1 MPADTGDSRPAK
13 ISDGGGPRSH
23 AASAAPPLSLGRV
36 PPRDLYITLTVAIV
50 LALLT
55 AVGVRISSAEAER
68 ERAAAFAMAVERLG
82 NGVRGAFSEHVELL
96 ERWRNVLAVSPE
108 LSKVQM
114 DGLFRGSRQRQ
125 IYAGVGPMILATTG
139 RPGAVDLHRPGA
151 PAVQR
156 PYAVVYSMGNTTET
170 LLDRINLGDSPAFA
184 ALDARPSVEQVP
196 ALKRLPEF
204 DALAAPTPAL
214 IVPVLAADGKVGC
227 WIVVWLDFPAIL
239 QRVGSLQA
247 PPGYSMFLRRS
258 ATSGTLG
265 GWSAREGARSSVV
278 AGATDA
284 AGSVATSDASGA
296 TGTAGASGTKGA
308 PASRFSTLRL
318 DFAGES
324 LELSVSAT
332 EDSLFAADSEWPVVI
347 GIFGSALVFVGSLGT
362 FGLLRRRREAGEMQ
376 RRLAGELQAGE
387 QRFRD
392 LVETTPDWVWETD
405 RHGVYTYSSP
415 SCAALFGYAPEDI
428 VGTRGELIWGA
439 GDAGWLVAGVKLRI
453 ARHRSGKRITLE
465 SSSVPIRNPAGVAA
479 GLRGFDRD
487 VSRRVALEEEL
498 RLLQSRLIGA
508 TQAESVGQ
516 AMVGL
521 AHELNQ
527 PLAAVVTYN
536 QACLRMV
543 ESDERIDPDVREA
556 MRATAAHALLAS
568 DIVRKFRELVGG
580 RRIARSWIRI
590 EDVVKHAV
598 DIVSTRRS
606 REKVQLNVDIDR
618 DLPDVS
624 GDATLLVQVVL
635 NLLNNA
641 MDAVARSRI
650 REITVR
656 AFHVAGSPVDGRP
669 VAGKVRV
676 EVTDTGG
683 GIAEVART
691 QMFEPY
697 FTTKLDGVGM
707 GLAVCRSIIQAHGE
721 EINADTAG
729 DRRTVFWFTLAA
741 QQGANA

>member
-1 MPADTGDSRPAK
+1 MTR
-13 ISDGGGPRSH
+13 GPRVH
-23 AASAAPPLSLGRV
+23 APIAPSLDSLNRI
-36 PPRDLYITLTVAIV
+36 PPRDIYITLTVAVV

-55 AVGVRISSAEAER
+55 ALGVRLSSAEAER
-68 ERAAAFAMAVERLG
+68 ERAESFALSVERLG
-82 NGVRGAFSEHVELL
+82 NGVRGALSEHVELV
-96 ERWRNVLAVSPE
+96 ERWRNVLAVSPG
-108 LSKVQM
+108 LGKAQL
-114 DGLFRGSRQRQ
+114 DGLFRGARQKQ
-125 IYAGVGPMILATTG
+125 LYAGIGPTILTVASRSG
-139 RPGAVDLHRPGA
+139 PADLHRSGIA
-151 PAVQR
+151 GVHR
-156 PYAVVYSMGNTTET
+156 PYAVVYSMGSPAQES
-170 LLDRINLGDSPAFA
+170 LARIDLGRSPAFA
-184 ALDARPSVEQVP
+184 ALEARPPAEQVSV
-196 ALKRLPEF
+196 LRRLPEF
-204 DALAAPTPAL
+204 DALAAATPAL
-214 IVPVLAADGKVGC
+214 VVPVLAADGNVGC
-227 WIVVWLDFPAIL
+227 WIVVWMDFGAIL

-247 PPGYSMFLRRS
+247 PAGYSMFMRQS
-258 ATSGTLG
+258 AVGGMLG
-265 GWSAREGARSSVV
+265 GWSAQEGPRPAM
-278 AGATDA
+278 A
-284 AGSVATSDASGA
+284 AGSAGTMGT
-296 TGTAGASGTKGA
+296 TGSTGSAGL
-308 PASRFSTLRL
+308 PASRFSTFRL

-324 LELSVSAT
+324 LEVSVSAT
-332 EDSLFAADSEWPVVI
+332 EDTLYAADAEWPMVI
-347 GIFGSALVFVGSLGT
+347 GILGSVLVLVGTLGT
-362 FGLLRRRREAGEMQ
+362 FSLLRRRRETGEMQ
-376 RRLAGELQAGE
+376 LRLAGQLQEGE

-405 RHGVYTYSSP
+405 RNGLYTYSSP

-428 VGTRGELIWGA
+428 VGTRGELIWGVGNPA
-439 GDAGWLVAGVKLRI
+439 SSIAGVKLRV
-453 ARHRSGKRITLE
+453 ARHRSGRRITLE
-465 SSSVPIRNPAGVAA
+465 SSAVPVRSPAGEAA

-543 ESDERIDPDVREA
+543 ESDQRINPDIREA
-556 MRATAAHALLAS
+556 MRATASHALLAS
-568 DIVRKFRELVGG
+568 DIVRKFRELAGG
-580 RRIARSWIRI
+580 RRISRSWIRI

-598 DIVSTRRS
+598 DIASTRKS
-606 REKVQLNVDIDR
+606 REKVRLNVNMAN

-641 MDAVARSRI
+641 MDAVASSRI
-650 REITVR
+650 REITVN
-656 AFHVAGSPVDGRP
+656 AFRDNGDPVAGEPVDGDP
-669 VAGKVRV
+669 VAGDSKAGVPADENFSAGKVRV

-683 GIAEVART
+683 GLDEVART

-721 EINADTAG
+721 EINAGTTG
-729 DRRTVFWFTLAA
+729 DGRTVFWFTLAA
-741 QQGANA
+741 GEGAHA

>member
-1 MPADTGDSRPAK
+1 VTR
-13 ISDGGGPRSH
+13 GPRVH
-23 AASAAPPLSLGRV
+23 AAITSSPDSLNRI
-36 PPRDLYITLTVAIV
+36 PPRDIYITLTVAVV

-68 ERAAAFAMAVERLG
+68 ERAESFAMSVERLG
-82 NGVRGAFSEHVELL
+82 NGVRGALSEHVELV
-96 ERWRNVLAVSPE
+96 ERWRNVLAVSPG
-108 LSKVQM
+108 LGKVQL
-114 DGLFRGSRQRQ
+114 DGLFRGARQKQ
-125 IYAGVGPMILATTG
+125 LYAGIGPTILAVPG
-139 RPGAVDLHRPGA
+139 RPGTVDLHRSGVA
-151 PAVQR
+151 GVHR
-156 PYAVVYSMGNTTET
+156 PYAVVYSMGSPAQGS
-170 LLDRINLGDSPAFA
+170 LARIDLGRSPAFA
-184 ALDARPSVEQVP
+184 ALEARPAAEQVSV
-196 ALKRLPEF
+196 LRRLPEF
-204 DALAAPTPAL
+204 DALAAATPAL
-214 IVPVLAADGKVGC
+214 VVPVLAADGNVGC
-227 WIVVWLDFPAIL
+227 WIVVWMDFAAIL

-247 PPGYSMFLRRS
+247 PAGYSMFMRQS
-258 ATSGTLG
+258 AVGGMLG
-265 GWSAREGARSSVV
+265 GWNAQEGPRPAM
-278 AGATDA
+278 A
-284 AGSVATSDASGA
+284 AGSAGTMDA
-296 TGTAGASGTKGA
+296 TGSTGGTGSMGSAGV
-308 PASRFSTLRL
+308 PASRFSTFRL

-324 LELSVSAT
+324 LEVSVSAPEGT
-332 EDSLFAADSEWPVVI
+332 LYAADAEWPMVI
-347 GIFGSALVFVGSLGT
+347 GILGSVLVLVGTLGT
-362 FGLLRRRREAGEMQ
+362 FSLLSRRRESGEMQ
-376 RRLAGELQAGE
+376 LRLAGQLQAGE

-405 RHGVYTYSSP
+405 RNGLYTYCSP

-439 GDAGWLVAGVKLRI
+439 GSPASSVAGVKLRV
-453 ARHRSGKRITLE
+453 ARHRSGRRITLE
-465 SSSVPIRNPAGVAA
+465 SSAVPIRGLAGEAA

-543 ESDERIDPDVREA
+543 ESDQRINPDIREA
-556 MRATAAHALLAS
+556 MRATASHALLAS
-568 DIVRKFRELVGG
+568 DIVRKFRDLVGG
-580 RRIARSWIRI
+580 RRISRSSIRI

-598 DIVSTRRS
+598 DIASTRKS
-606 REKVQLNVDIDR
+606 REKVRLNVNMAN
-618 DLPDVS
+618 DLPEVS

-641 MDAVARSRI
+641 MDAVASSRI
-650 REITVR
+650 REITVN
-656 AFHVAGSPVDGRP
+656 AFRDTGDTVAGEPVDGDP
-669 VAGKVRV
+669 VAGEPKAGVPVDENLGAGKVRV

-683 GIAEVART
+683 GLDEVART

-721 EINADTAG
+721 EINAGTTG
-729 DRRTVFWFTLAA
+729 DGRTVFWFTLAA
-741 QQGANA
+741 GEAAHA